1 MADSSARIIK
11 QETSIMD
18 FDTPS
23 PPLFRSEDLEAMHV
37 RMLRRPP
44 QYAAAT
50 MTSSELSEYIRH
62 QRMFLQD
69 HLINWEQ
76 RPWFYVGETVN
87 GTKPPSPLPYVHDP
101 FLFMA
106 ASPEPDASPLGFT
119 SPLPSP
125 SSPDHSLS
133 TTQSSPP
140 DIALPT
146 NASEDPSVTSPATPE
161 DALDEDEVDEYLL
174 QPGEKVAARAAT
186 LAEPDP
192 PALLSAFTRG
202 RALLRKLLIP
212 SKRGKKRTRRQ
223 VAEEDKENER
233 AQRLRAE
240 EPAAGSSTAPARYPA
255 RKRAKRA

>member
-1 MADSSARIIK
+1 MADSSARIIQQK
-11 QETSIMD
+11 TSIMD

-44 QYAAAT
+44 RYAAAT

-106 ASPEPDASPLGFT
+106 ASPEPDASPLGCT
-119 SPLPSP
+119 SPLPIP

-140 DIALPT
+140 DIALPA

-174 QPGEKVAARAAT
+174 QPGEVAARAAT

-192 PALLSAFTRG
+192 PTLLSAFTRG